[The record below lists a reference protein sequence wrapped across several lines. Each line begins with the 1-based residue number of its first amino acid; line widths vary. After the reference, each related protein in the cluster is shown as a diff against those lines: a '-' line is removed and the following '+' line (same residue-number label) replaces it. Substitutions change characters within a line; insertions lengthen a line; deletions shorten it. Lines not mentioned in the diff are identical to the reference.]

1 VILALASCGGGG
13 SAAAPTSFSIGG
25 NVTGLTG
32 SSLTLQNNLSDN
44 LTIAANGGFT
54 FSSAAINDTA
64 YSITIQTQPTGQ
76 TCKVAGGSGVV
87 DGRNVTSVV
96 VTCAAS
102 TYTIGGTVSGL
113 YGVSGT
119 GVVLQ
124 NNGSADLTLKS
135 NGNFAFPNAVL
146 TGVPYSVNI
155 ASQPTNPWETC
166 TLAKPSG
173 TVNGSN
179 VTSIA
184 VSCTPNQ
191 YTEGGTVSG
200 LVGPGLVLVDV
211 HGSTITVNTNGS
223 FVFPTPLSSGDAVS
237 VTVRTQPSMPYQT
250 CIVANGTGT
259 VGDAN
264 ITSIAVTC
272 TVNSYTV
279 GGTISGLIGA
289 GRVVVAD
296 SANASLTLSN
306 GAFTFPHLLSG
317 TVYSVAVTAQLTSPN
332 QTCVLQNADGLVTNA
347 NITNVTITC
356 ASSPGRF
363 AYVAGDN
370 YLPPSIVFPSHEET
384 IAAFIIDAVSGS
396 LTLLGFASPDEYS
409 QGLVPYS
416 YPTIS
421 VSPNGNFAY
430 APNQVTGHLHV
441 FAIGNATGQLTETV
455 DSPITITIPTYSG
468 TLAFNSA
475 GTLAYFVSGGQI
487 SAYVLNT
494 TTGTPT
500 LSTLTSV
507 PAGSSTSVI
516 IDPLGRFAY
525 AVDTSAQN
533 IYAYTI
539 DPASGA
545 LSAISGS
552 PFTGGTGP
560 LAINPTGTFCYVPNS
575 SAQNITGYAVN
586 STAGTLT
593 AITGSPFAA
602 GGDAASVSIAP
613 SGAFAYI
620 VNQTAQTINVFS
632 INPTSGAL
640 SPLGQSFQVTTR
652 SSPASLV
659 LHPSGNFAYLLGGVV
674 AMDAN
679 PTSDVGIS
687 EFSVNTSTGLL
698 TSMPGV
704 SLSQSLALPLNLEIS
719 Y

>member
-1 VILALASCGGGG
+1 
-13 SAAAPTSFSIGG
+13 
-25 NVTGLTG
+25 
-32 SSLTLQNNLSDN
+32 
-44 LTIAANGGFT
+44 
-54 FSSAAINDTA
+54 
-64 YSITIQTQPTGQ
+64 
-76 TCKVAGGSGVV
+76 
-87 DGRNVTSVV
+87 
-96 VTCAAS
+96 
-102 TYTIGGTVSGL
+102 
-113 YGVSGT
+113 
-119 GVVLQ
+119 
-124 NNGSADLTLKS
+124 
-135 NGNFAFPNAVL
+135 
-146 TGVPYSVNI
+146 
-155 ASQPTNPWETC
+155 
-166 TLAKPSG
+166 
-173 TVNGSN
+173 
-179 VTSIA
+179 
-184 VSCTPNQ
+184 
-191 YTEGGTVSG
+191 
-200 LVGPGLVLVDV
+200 
-211 HGSTITVNTNGS
+211 
-223 FVFPTPLSSGDAVS
+223 
-237 VTVRTQPSMPYQT
+237 
-250 CIVANGTGT
+250 
-259 VGDAN
+259 
-264 ITSIAVTC
+264 
-272 TVNSYTV
+272 
-279 GGTISGLIGA
+279 
-289 GRVVVAD
+289 
-296 SANASLTLSN
+296 
-306 GAFTFPHLLSG
+306 
-317 TVYSVAVTAQLTSPN
+317 
-332 QTCVLQNADGLVTNA
+332 
-347 NITNVTITC
+347 
-356 ASSPGRF
+356 
-363 AYVAGDN
+363 
-370 YLPPSIVFPSHEET
+370 
-384 IAAFIIDAVSGS
+384 
-396 LTLLGFASPDEYS
+396 
-409 QGLVPYS
+409 
-416 YPTIS
+416 
-421 VSPNGNFAY
+421 
-430 APNQVTGHLHV
+430 
-441 FAIGNATGQLTETV
+441 
-455 DSPITITIPTYSG
+455 
-468 TLAFNSA
+468 
-475 GTLAYFVSGGQI
+475 
-487 SAYVLNT
+487 
-494 TTGTPT
+494 
-500 LSTLTSV
+500 LTSV